1 MRRALV
7 DEQAMDRNTAFPH
20 VLQDLRSGDDNA
32 ATVVHARFVRRL
44 VTLAHRRCHA
54 WAKAKADRDC
64 EDLVQSAFKSF
75 FVRCGRG
82 QFDLDS
88 WEEAWRLLVVI
99 TLRKCG
105 MRHEYLRAGRRDA
118 AREVESG
125 LESADR
131 RPTPDQ
137 AAMLAEIVDQWL
149 LEMEPLDREIVE
161 LGLQG
166 CSSEQIAQ
174 RLKRSE
180 RTVRRVRRHVEDRL
194 KALIVG
200 VA

>member
-1 MRRALV
+1 
-7 DEQAMDRNTAFPH
+7 MDRSDAFHH
-20 VLQDLRSGDDNA
+20 VLEDLRAGDDA
-32 ATVVHARFVRRL
+32 AASAVHRRFIRRL
-44 VTLAHRRCHA
+44 VSLAQRRCHA

-82 QFDLDS
+82 QFDLES
-88 WEEAWRLLVVI
+88 WEEAWRLLAVI

-118 AREVESG
+118 AREVARSR
-125 LESADR
+125 LELTDR
-131 RPTPDQ
+131 QPTPEE
-137 AAMLAEIVDQWL
+137 AAMLAETVDHWL
-149 LEMEPLDREIVE
+149 VEMEPLDREIVE

-166 CSSEQIAQ
+166 FSSEQIAE

-180 RTVRRVRRHVEDRL
+180 RTVRRVRRHLEERL
-194 KALIVG
+194 KELIVG
-200 VA
+200 GA